1 MRSGL
6 IVLIVALALTSFIYG
21 FRKSA
26 GAIPSAQTAGFKS
39 DELNAN
45 RPVDQTS
52 PATPPKVDFHT
63 QIKPIL
69 EARCQGCHFPGGKMY
84 QRLPFDRP
92 ETIKTLGEKLFTRLK
107 DEPQRRVIR
116 EFLAQ

>member
-1 MRSGL
+1 MRISL
-6 IVLIVALALTSFIYG
+6 IVLVLALASTSMLYG
-21 FRKSA
+21 WRKA
-26 GAIPSAQTAGFKS
+26 ARAIPSGQTAAVGL
-39 DELNAN
+39 DEPRAN
-45 RPVDQTS
+45 RPADQTS

-69 EARCQGCHFPGGKMY
+69 EARCQGCHFTGGKMY

-107 DEPQRRVIR
+107 DEHDRRVIR